1 MVRVGADAL
10 IGPLPNVSWP
20 KNATFHCRGD
30 EGIAPYDGKK
40 NAFLTAAD
48 TSGEVSLQ
56 AEPAVAIW
64 GGMWYHI
71 QKGEREDLFM
81 KRILCIILSILM
93 LLSLAACCEPE
104 PDPEQLAFEAAC
116 ALLEEGK
123 YREAID
129 AFSRLESYRKVQSKI
144 YEAEAALEAQWL
156 ASEEAAKQAE
166 LEKLGFLYGTTWHE
180 LGGTLEVTF
189 DALMDGFFGELRYS
203 NQRDRETVDEND
215 GVWYFQ
221 DGNIWI
227 GHLPGLDWEVAEEL
241 GHKAKTEERDGITHL
256 LIGDLDFVRSE
267 DYGAFA
273 PVEIQITLDNWQEY
287 FEIREGYKWEQ
298 DDFGVTV
305 GVRIITAI
313 VLREEYRDRT
323 VLDLT
328 DVTFGYT
335 SDQVE
340 RSVSQIDF
348 ANKVAI
354 PGGVTFIYITDEAQ
368 TKSFNTAQWHLTT
381 DNETIAEFPR
391 VFLRLTEGYYSP
403 GNIHFSHRFYIYQD
417 HVVDRV
423 AGTLVLRAE

>member
-1 MVRVGADAL
+1 
-10 IGPLPNVSWP
+10 
-20 KNATFHCRGD
+20 
-30 EGIAPYDGKK
+30 
-40 NAFLTAAD
+40 
-48 TSGEVSLQ
+48 
-56 AEPAVAIW
+56 
-64 GGMWYHI
+64 
-71 QKGEREDLFM
+71 M
-81 KRILCIILSILM
+81 KRLFCVLLSISM
-93 LLSLAACCEPE
+93 LLSLAACGK

-123 YREAID
+123 YQEAID
-129 AFSRLESYRKVQSKI
+129 AFSRLESYRKVQEKI
-144 YEAEAALEAQWL
+144 DAAEAGLEAQWL

-180 LGGTLEVTF
+180 LGGTIELTF
-189 DALMDGFFGELRYS
+189 EEHQNGGSPLHCRYWE
-203 NQRDRETVDEND
+203 DRETLEDFDAHWKFID
-215 GVWYFQ
+215 GEIRVAYF
-221 DGNIWI
+221 
-227 GHLPGLDWEVAEEL
+227 PGLDPDAAPGAVHPVTA
-241 GHKAKTEERDGITHL
+241 EERDGITHL

-267 DYGAFA
+267 DYGSFA
-273 PVEIQITLDNWQEY
+273 PVEIEVTLDNWQEY

-305 GVRIITAI
+305 GLRIITAI

-348 ANKVAI
+348 ENKIAI

-368 TKSFNTAQWHLTT
+368 TKSFSTAQWHLTT

-391 VFLRLTEGYYSP
+391 VFLRLTEGYYSS
-403 GNIHFSHRFYIYQD
+403 GNAHFSHRFYIYQD

>member
-1 MVRVGADAL
+1 
-10 IGPLPNVSWP
+10 
-20 KNATFHCRGD
+20 
-30 EGIAPYDGKK
+30 
-40 NAFLTAAD
+40 
-48 TSGEVSLQ
+48 
-56 AEPAVAIW
+56 
-64 GGMWYHI
+64 
-71 QKGEREDLFM
+71 M

-93 LLSLAACCEPE
+93 LLSLAACGEPE

-123 YREAID
+123 YQEAID

-203 NQRDRETVDEND
+203 YQRDRETVDEND

-227 GHLPGLDWEVAEEL
+227 GHLPGLDWEGAEEL

-273 PVEIQITLDNWQEY
+273 PVEIEITLDNWQEY

-305 GVRIITAI
+305 GLRIITAI

-328 DVTFGYT
+328 DVTFG
-335 SDQVE
+335 S
-340 RSVSQIDF
+340 
-348 ANKVAI
+348 
-354 PGGVTFIYITDEAQ
+354 G
-368 TKSFNTAQWHLTT
+368 LTT
-381 DNETIAEFPR
+381 IGESSFYGCTGLVALIIPDSVTTIK
-391 VFLRLTEGYYSP
+391 GYAFK
-403 GNIHFSHRFYIYQD
+403 GCTWL
-417 HVVDRV
+417 
-423 AGTLVLRAE
+423 TLVQLGSGLTTIGESAFHTCTKLKTLTIPAAVQTIGDYCFSGSYNLWKLTFEGSAPAIGTGAFKSMAATAYYPAGDATWTSANQLNYGGKVTWKAQ